1 MRALSVH
8 QPWAWLIVHG
18 HKDVENR
25 DWGCSYR
32 GPLLIHAGK
41 TLTRKYHRECQAMLR
56 DRFGIA
62 LPALEELPRGG
73 VVGVATL
80 VDVVRES
87 TSPWFE
93 GADGGGE
100 GGGLGW
106 VLRDARPL
114 PFHPCAGAL
123 GFFNVP
129 AIEVGLSMLEAGHA

>member
-1 MRALSVH
+1 MRALSVR

-25 DWGCSYR
+25 DWGTGWR

-41 TLTRKYHRECQAMLR
+41 TLTRKYHRECRAMLAEV
-56 DRFGIA
+56 FGIA
-62 LPALEELPRGG
+62 LPDLDELPRGG

-80 VDVVRES
+80 VDVVRAS
-87 TSPWFE
+87 ASPWFT
-93 GADGGGE
+93 GAAD
-100 GGGLGW
+100 GGLGW

-129 AIEVGLSMLEAGHA
+129 ALDVGLSAMEAEHG